1 MTAIDPRQESTVAP
15 AATRPAAAGPAAV
28 DVSRLRRRFA
38 PLDGLRAVGALM
50 VVVTHVS
57 AHTATSVTEPFG
69 GLLARFDA
77 GVALF
82 FVISG
87 FLLYRPYV
95 AARLTGAPAPDVR
108 GYLWRR
114 ALRIL
119 PVLWIA
125 VAGVW
130 LLFDH
135 GTPASQYLRHAL
147 LVHIY
152 WPSNWVLGLTQM
164 WSLAVEAAFY
174 VALPLLAWLLV
185 CSARDPLTFIR
196 RSLAVLG
203 LLVLLSPVWVYV
215 ATALEHP
222 TAPQWLPAYLGWFAI
237 GMALVTWQQ
246 ARGLGLL
253 RASRIDDLARHPGT
267 LWLIALAIL
276 VIVATPIA
284 GSRGLAPAV
293 AGEAAFKN
301 LAYAVFAALLV
312 LPCIAAL
319 RDGDDARVARALG
332 GRVGRWLGD
341 ISYGIFAYHLLIL
354 ELIGPVAG
362 HENFTGGFWRL
373 LVPTLLVTV
382 PVAAISYRFLERP
395 IMDWGRRVY
404 SRR

>member
-1 MTAIDPRQESTVAP
+1 MTAIDPRQES
-15 AATRPAAAGPAAV
+15 AAAPVAASPTAAV
-28 DVSRLRRRFA
+28 DPSRLRRRFA
-38 PLDGLRAVGALM
+38 PLDGLRAIGALM

-57 AHTATSVTEPFG
+57 AHTAVSLTEPFG
-69 GLLARFDA
+69 GVLARFDA

-108 GYLWRR
+108 GYFWRR

-130 LLFDH
+130 LFFDH
-135 GTPASQYLRHAL
+135 GTPTSQYLRHAL

-185 CSARDPLTFIR
+185 RSARDPLTFVR

-246 ARGLGLL
+246 ARCLGLL
-253 RASRIDDLARHPGT
+253 RASRIDDLARHPAT
-267 LWLIALAIL
+267 LWLIALAVL
-276 VIVATPIA
+276 VIAATPIA

-312 LPCIAAL
+312 LPCVAAL
-319 RDGDDARVARALG
+319 RDGDETRAVRALG
-332 GRVGRWLGD
+332 SRAGRWLGD

-354 ELIGPVAG
+354 ELIGPVVG
-362 HENFTGGFWRL
+362 HVNFTGGFWRL
-373 LVPTLLVTV
+373 LVPTLLITI
-382 PVAAISYRFLERP
+382 PVATLSYHYLERP
-395 IMDWGRRVY
+395 IMERGRRAY

>member
-1 MTAIDPRQESTVAP
+1 MTAIDPRHESTVAT
-15 AATRPAAAGPAAV
+15 AAASPAAAV
-28 DVSRLRRRFA
+28 DLSRLRRRFA

-69 GLLARFDA
+69 GLLARFDS

-95 AARLTGAPAPDVR
+95 AARLTGGPAPDVR
-108 GYLWRR
+108 GYFWRR

-125 VAGVW
+125 VAAVW

-135 GTPASQYLRHAL
+135 GTPTSQYLRHAL

-185 CSARDPLTFIR
+185 RSGRSPGAFIR
-196 RSLAVLG
+196 RSLVTLAFAA
-203 LLVLLSPVWVYV
+203 LLSPVWVYA

-237 GMALVTWQQ
+237 GMALATWQQ
-246 ARGLGLL
+246 ARCLGLL
-253 RASRIDDLARHPGT
+253 PPSRIDALARHPGT
-267 LWLIALAIL
+267 LWLCALAVL
-276 VIVATPIA
+276 VIASTPIA

-319 RDGDDARVARALG
+319 RDGDEPRVVRALG

-341 ISYGIFAYHLLIL
+341 ISYGIFAYHLLVL
-354 ELIGPVAG
+354 ELIGPVVG
-362 HENFTGGFWRL
+362 HQNFTGGFWRL
-373 LVPTLLVTV
+373 LVPTLLVTI
-382 PVAAISYRFLERP
+382 PVAAISYRLIERP
-395 IMDWGRRVY
+395 VMDRGRRAY